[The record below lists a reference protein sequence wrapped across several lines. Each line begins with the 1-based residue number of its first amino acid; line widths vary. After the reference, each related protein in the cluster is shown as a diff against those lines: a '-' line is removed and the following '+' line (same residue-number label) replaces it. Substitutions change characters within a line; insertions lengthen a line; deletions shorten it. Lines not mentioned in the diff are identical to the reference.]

1 MSTLFTNYER
11 IIANGDHKLRAD
23 ALEIAEAGI
32 RRVIPY
38 EAVRRLISC
47 DDSCIRVGS
56 LTIPWDRVNHIYVV
70 GAGKGSFPIAQA
82 LDEIF
87 GERIKAGTV
96 IVKDGEK
103 RRLPHIEIFES
114 SHPIPDARSIEAADK
129 LMRILSPSPLSPVA
143 PPPWSTSRPE
153 GLPWKI
159 SGRSTWTCSTAERR
173 SARSIWS
180 ASISA

>member
-1 MSTLFTNYER
+1 M
-11 IIANGDHKLRAD
+11 ADHKVRAD

-114 SHPIPDARSIEAADK
+114 SHPIPGCPQHR
-129 LMRILSPSPLSPVA
+129 
-143 PPPWSTSRPE
+143 
-153 GLPWKI
+153 G
-159 SGRSTWTCSTAERR
+159 SG
-173 SARSIWS
+173 
-180 ASISA
+180 